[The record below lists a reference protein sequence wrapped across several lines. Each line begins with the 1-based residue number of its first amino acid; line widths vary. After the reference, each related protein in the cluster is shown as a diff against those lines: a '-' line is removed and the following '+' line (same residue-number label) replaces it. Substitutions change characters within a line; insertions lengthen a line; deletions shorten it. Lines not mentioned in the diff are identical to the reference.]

1 MHNFIMQLS
10 YFVNCYGQII
20 IDFIARIVVLF

>member
-10 YFVNCYGQII
+10 YIVNRYGQII
-20 IDFIARIVVLF
+20 IDFIARMLVTF